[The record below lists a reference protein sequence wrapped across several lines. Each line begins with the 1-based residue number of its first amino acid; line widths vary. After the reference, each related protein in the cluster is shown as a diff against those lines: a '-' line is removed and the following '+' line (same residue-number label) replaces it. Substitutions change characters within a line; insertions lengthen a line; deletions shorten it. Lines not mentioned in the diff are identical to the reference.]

1 MDLDEEL
8 DNLITTIKTEAV
20 GQWIIEPIENL
31 VSEGISQDKLLQ
43 LIHEETGETKYQEV
57 YEILNPVKTLEE
69 PEGFGGILI
78 LAIILLCTT
87 AIISAW
93 RLYVEIMTTFPTG
106 VWEAIT
112 TQGGEMY
119 HPVWAPFMIGKFAV
133 TSVIV
138 LAPIPLL
145 ILMVKKLKQFP
156 RMMIAYYLFYLIIV
170 LIEFS
175 VIEFVIVKA
184 FPSIEKGLMKQIYPD
199 LMRSMLYALL
209 WIPYF
214 LKSERVRKTFIN

>member
-1 MDLDEEL
+1 
-8 DNLITTIKTEAV
+8 
-20 GQWIIEPIENL
+20 
-31 VSEGISQDKLLQ
+31 
-43 LIHEETGETKYQEV
+43 
-57 YEILNPVKTLEE
+57 
-69 PEGFGGILI
+69 
-78 LAIILLCTT
+78 
-87 AIISAW
+87 
-93 RLYVEIMTTFPTG
+93 
-106 VWEAIT
+106 
-112 TQGGEMY
+112 MY

-156 RMMIAYYLFYLIIV
+156 RMMIAYYLFYLITV